1 MFLGRYFHSL
11 DAKGR
16 VAIPHKFRSEL
27 GGSNSGKVVITLSLS
42 ERFSYLDV
50 YPSEQ
55 WETTLEE
62 ILATEISGEDPA
74 AVRDA
79 LLGNYIHPAQEQ
91 DLDSQGRILVAPE
104 HREAAGLVKEVVF
117 TGDLRRFRLWSLQ
130 EWERYDADVATNKGK
145 IKGLTK
151 VWI

>member
-16 VAIPHKFRSEL
+16 VAIPHKFRSQL
-27 GGSNSGKVVITLSLS
+27 GGANDGKVIITLSLS

-50 YPSEQ
+50 YPLRQ

-62 ILATEISGEDPA
+62 ILATEIAGEDPA

-91 DLDSQGRILVAPE
+91 DLDSQGRILVAAE

-117 TGDLRRFRLWSLQ
+117 TGDLRRFRLWSLD
-130 EWERYDADVATNKGK
+130 EWKRYDDDAANNKGK